1 MGFAEVILQFY
12 LQHVRQHRLL
22 SDSYLPIYL
31 ATLLLALI
39 KKFFFNLLIVG
50 FNRCTPRYIIR

>member
-39 KKFFFNLLIVG
+39 KKKKN
-50 FNRCTPRYIIR
+50 

>member
-22 SDSYLPIYL
+22 SDSYLPIYF

-39 KKFFFNLLIVG
+39 KKKINLHIVG
-50 FNRCTPRYIIR
+50 FNGCTPRYIIR